1 MKKDGKG
8 LGYVPDVSETAKP
21 KLMTITD
28 PYAWEA
34 QEVIVVGPMHQAIL
48 EEMKAQG
55 IDDPNKEVE
64 LKASQ
69 FYPKTSACAIPVGEV
84 HPLFEMAAWECFY
97 DIELGVLKQ
106 YGHWN
111 GVDYAGHSLFEF
123 KDALLRKVL
132 PGATEAQLIAIH
144 EKNPAAGSDSQI
156 EDLLALDWVLDS
168 FDAET
173 KKVVE
178 DEIKTAQKEKE
189 SAKEYDHALMQRR
202 VLM

>member
-1 MKKDGKG
+1 
-8 LGYVPDVSETAKP
+8 
-21 KLMTITD
+21 
-28 PYAWEA
+28 
-34 QEVIVVGPMHQAIL
+34 MHQAIV
-48 EEMKAQG
+48 EEMKAKG
-55 IDDPNKEVE
+55 INDPNEEVE
-64 LKASQ
+64 LRASQ
-69 FYPKTSACAIPVGEV
+69 FYGQSSGCAIPVGEV
-84 HPLFEMAAWECFY
+84 HPLLDMAAWECFY

-106 YGHWN
+106 YGQWN

-144 EKNPAAGSDSQI
+144 EKNPEGGSDSQI

-178 DEIKTAQKEKE
+178 EEISTAQKEKE
-189 SAKEYDHALMQRR
+189 SAKEYDHALMLRR